1 MVLTSIQPCAWMDTR
16 TKCGGE
22 LKSTILPLS
31 PTQAP
36 SPWIWLFQ
44 SDDSPDTQ
52 GHCHHYH
59 CAPEQEMLQQSWA
72 ASSMDLKLRTFC
84 RQRTLLQ
91 PPCPHAMTTGTLTC
105 WCCCF
110 RHGQTLKL
118 AFMAQ
123 LTSST
128 SSPPLQDRPNTKIS
142 LGVMWL
148 FWVFYILDVLWEEN
162 AECNPQSTHAFTSI
176 LYQLME

>member
-1 MVLTSIQPCAWMDTR
+1 MVLVPLWSLSSLVPPSLVLTSIQPCAWLDTS

-72 ASSMDLKLRTFC
+72 ASSMGLKLRTFC

-118 AFMAQ
+118 CLYGTAHLIHIITPITGQAQ
-123 LTSST
+123 
-128 SSPPLQDRPNTKIS
+128 
-142 LGVMWL
+142 
-148 FWVFYILDVLWEEN
+148 Y
-162 AECNPQSTHAFTSI
+162 
-176 LYQLME
+176 